1 LADDVLCCT
10 SASANGLKGLN
21 EAAAAVAAAAAGG
34 LVDLVV
40 PPPLADFSAVGAL
53 ADWLLATAAGAMTGL
68 GIGGSCSERVWRC
81 GVSVDG

>member
-21 EAAAAVAAAAAGG
+21 EAAAAVAAAAGG

-40 PPPLADFSAVGAL
+40 PPPLADCSAVGAL

-68 GIGGSCSERVWRC
+68 GISDSCSERVWRC